1 MAVEYFNSF
10 GGFSAGIP
18 PVPVVDANG
27 NVITNVN
34 TTGNV
39 FANVVYAT
47 YYRYANGA
55 PLSVAAGGSNTQLQF
70 NNNGIFGGI
79 PNVTWNGSTLTL
91 GNASAV
97 SISGGNNGYFLQT
110 DGAGNLSWAVGG
122 GGGGNG
128 TPGGSTTQ
136 VQFNDAGAFGANAGF
151 TFIKSSGNLAV
162 PGTIISNGISAT
174 GEVSLGSVANL
185 TILGGQNGYFLKT
198 DGNGNL
204 SWYAAGGNGGNGTP
218 GGTNTAV
225 QFNDDG
231 VFGANAG
238 FTFDKDTGILE
249 APIVNAVNSTVTNI
263 INTATIKATTLANVT
278 GNLRASGNVNFAGA
292 ANVNFGTVAN
302 VHITGGL
309 NGYVLTT
316 DGAGSLSWQVGGG
329 GGGNGTPGGSNT
341 QIQYNNNGDFG
352 ASAYLTFNDTTNT
365 LQIGG
370 NLIANTLQI
379 GAGVYN
385 YSTSEV
391 YFATT
396 ASTAAAQV
404 LFALPVS
411 GISGAEFQIIATCSG
426 TSSRQSTRMSCITY
440 ADTVQFNEYAGL
452 QINGGVGD
460 FQVDYNPG
468 TIITPPSVELLVSPY
483 SGTQTIYKMLIT
495 VFAS

>member
-1 MAVEYFNSF
+1 MTANYFNSL
-10 GGFSAGIP
+10 GGFSVGIP
-18 PVPVVDANG
+18 EVPLADANG
-27 NVITNVN
+27 NIITNVL
-34 TTGNV
+34 TSGNV
-39 FANVVYAT
+39 AANVVYAS
-47 YYRYANGA
+47 YYKYANGQ
-55 PLSVAAGGSNTQLQF
+55 PLNSTPGGANTQLQY
-70 NNNGIFGGI
+70 NNNGAFAGI
-79 PNVTWNGSTLTL
+79 PNATWNGTVLTL
-91 GNASAV
+91 GNVSNV
-97 SISGGNNGYFLQT
+97 SIRGGVNGYFLQT
-110 DGAGNLSWAVGG
+110 DGTGNLSWAAGG

-136 VQFNDAGAFGANAGF
+136 VQFNNAGTFGANAGF
-151 TFIKSSGNLAV
+151 TFTALSGNLAV
-162 PGTIISNGISAT
+162 PGTIISNGIAAT
-174 GEVSLGSVANL
+174 GNVSLGSVANL

-218 GGTNTAV
+218 GGTNTQV
-225 QFNDDG
+225 QFNNDG

-249 APIVNAVNSTVTNI
+249 VPIVNSTNATVTNI

-302 VHITGGL
+302 VHISGGV

-316 DGAGSLSWQVGGG
+316 DGAGTLSWQVSGG

-341 QIQYNNNGDFG
+341 QIQFNNNGNFG
-352 ASAYLTFNDTTNT
+352 GSAFLTYNDTTHT
-365 LQIGG
+365 VQIGG

-379 GAGVYN
+379 GAGVYT

-396 ASTAAAQV
+396 ASTQAAQV